1 MKPLRVLLIT
11 RECLRSDSN
20 EGNTLLNLFEGLPV
34 KVSNI
39 YCKPG
44 LPNND
49 ICKDYFQLTD
59 KMALRALL
67 RGMPMGCRVKADI
80 NAFIRCHLFLGLIQY
95 RMVEASARTA
105 YVSANRVEKVK
116 EARAKT

>member
-39 YCKPG
+39 YCKPC

-95 RMVEASARTA
+95 RMVEASASTV
-105 YVSANRVEKVK
+105 YVSANRVERAK